1 MITQVVGCNESVEVF
16 RRVDRVSILIN
27 MVIGGSKRTRENNL
41 AVLLNLIKSDRDK
54 TVGDIKEVDR
64 AKATIRA
71 LVSNDDNRVS
81 MREKSKMEA
90 LLKVL
95 ESR

>member
-1 MITQVVGCNESVEVF
+1 M
-16 RRVDRVSILIN
+16 VDRVSILIN

-54 TVGDIKEVDR
+54 TMGDIKEVDR

-71 LVSNDDNRVS
+71 LASNDDNRVS

-90 LLKVL
+90 LLRVL